1 MIDWTNASLL
11 FAFLSNQMKHI
22 VAVQANLLETLTL
35 QRVYCLIDIIIPTFH
50 FFCYQRNIQ
59 RKYDPYY
66 QFNNNSIFLITSYYV
81 FNEQTKDERKRKMKW
96 KHKQPKN
103 KQEEEHEVR
112 GERGNCL
119 KV

>member
-66 QFNNNSIFLITSYYV
+66 QFYNNSIFLITSYYV

-103 KQEEEHEVR
+103 KQEKEQEV
-112 GERGNCL
+112 GL
-119 KV
+119 